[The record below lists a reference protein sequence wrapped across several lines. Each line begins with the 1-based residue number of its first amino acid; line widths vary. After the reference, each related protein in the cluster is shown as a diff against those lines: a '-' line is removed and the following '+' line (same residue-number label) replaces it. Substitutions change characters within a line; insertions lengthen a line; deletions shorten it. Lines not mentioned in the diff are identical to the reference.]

1 MHKDKVKSEQDEKA
15 AFASNVA
22 ISGTNV
28 LREWY
33 AACQKY
39 PCISFW
45 ADRTHPEWNRRIDG
59 YYSIIYQASN
69 GLIPSEYLK
78 ARGKE
83 IEDYAQRLI
92 QEYIMAGMPEVPID
106 DKINF
111 AKVVFRAEEITDDL
125 KGDVTECSQGVHTS
139 KEDWGFDP

>member
-1 MHKDKVKSEQDEKA
+1 MYHVKEDDPQGKKVE
-15 AFASNVA
+15 FSNN
-22 ISGTNV
+22 ISFSGTNV
-28 LREWY
+28 LKEWY

-39 PCISFW
+39 PSLSFW

-59 YYSIIYQASN
+59 YYSIIYQASM
-69 GLIPSEYLK
+69 GFIPREYLT

-83 IEDYAQRLI
+83 IEDHAQKLI
-92 QEYIMAGMPEVPID
+92 QEYIMAGMPEVSID
-106 DKINF
+106 DKVNF

-125 KGDVTECSQGVHTS
+125 KGDVTECPQGVHTS